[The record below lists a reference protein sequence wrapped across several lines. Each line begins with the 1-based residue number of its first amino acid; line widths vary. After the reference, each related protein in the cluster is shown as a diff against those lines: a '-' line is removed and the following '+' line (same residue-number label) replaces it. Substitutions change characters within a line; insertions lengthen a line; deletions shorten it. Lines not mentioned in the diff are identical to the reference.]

1 MQRLWFLLTFRCWL
15 IWMAEIAPMLFY
27 YSSCRGLQD
36 GHWFFFKIADEKS
49 EAVCS
54 IFLLYIFPGDTV
66 QEVWHCVGCK
76 SSSRN
81 WEVSSSLSTRF
92 NVRLWAVTAAATL
105 LSASCLQI
113 SNLSSFIFVDSCR
126 KIFFCLIGREERVFS
141 PKFLKVLVCLLFYCC
156 HWCRAVLSSFSSHVV
171 IIAITPKLD
180 LNSLKMQKSDQ
191 SQTDRL
197 VMKMIFICPWTDAI
211 SSRKKQRHWMDLLG
225 FGVFFDKFKSRSFQP
240 SSRWQMGNK
249 HIQCS
254 HSSTV
259 ISF

>member
-1 MQRLWFLLTFRCWL
+1 MKKVKLCVPF
-15 IWMAEIAPMLFY
+15 FY
-27 YSSCRGLQD
+27 YLFFLETLQ
-36 GHWFFFKIADEKS
+36 
-49 EAVCS
+49 V
-54 IFLLYIFPGDTV
+54 V
-66 QEVWHCVGCK
+66 RHCVGCK

-92 NVRLWAVTAAATL
+92 NVHLWAVTAAATL
-105 LSASCLQI
+105 LSACLQI
-113 SNLSSFIFVDSCR
+113 SNLSSFIFVD
-126 KIFFCLIGREERVFS
+126 
-141 PKFLKVLVCLLFYCC
+141 FLKVLVCLLFYCC

-197 VMKMIFICPWTDAI
+197 VVKMGFFCPWKDAI
-211 SSRKKQRHWMDLLG
+211 SSRRENQRHWMDLLG
-225 FGVFFDKFKSRSFQP
+225 FGVFYVGKFKSRSFQP